1 MVEYSGF
8 VWPGKPL
15 MLGQIKS
22 LLAGLPGASA
32 RSKVDRS
39 PAPAPNAASHAGVSK
54 PELVLLS
61 RFRNPAPLRTS
72 GVNGAWEAVLKRDP
86 REVLEGFVKQGL
98 LVEAPPE
105 HALVRLSNADL
116 KSHLKSLGQPVSGN
130 KADLVS
136 RLLASHPNVAAVVQG
151 EPLWMCSDTLAP
163 IISAFL
169 LAEDE
174 ARREA
179 VTTARAALDAG
190 DFSTAAAVAEAFAA
204 RGIFAS
210 LHQDMFPSL
219 RASDVRQQLDRF
231 ASVRTARP
239 LFFRDVPGPLYDSA
253 LENCMWE
260 CLQLEKPERHGP
272 ELDYIGLNLRTWC
285 VSRNTLERYR
295 ADEANGLRVKVAIL
309 SECAISAK
317 YAGKTYS
324 LTRVPEIPF
333 PGCRRLPCCA
343 CCYTPGV

>member
-1 MVEYSGF
+1 
-8 VWPGKPL
+8 

-22 LLAGLPGASA
+22 LLAGLLGTFA
-32 RSKVDRS
+32 RNEVEHS
-39 PAPAPNAASHAGVSK
+39 PAPNAASHARFSK

-61 RFRNPAPLRTS
+61 QFRNPAPLRAY
-72 GVNGAWEAVLKRDP
+72 GVNGAWEAAFKRDP
-86 REVLEGFVKQGL
+86 QEVLEEFVTRGL
-98 LVEAPPE
+98 LVKAPPE
-105 HALVRLSNADL
+105 HALARLSNADL

-151 EPLWMCSDTLAP
+151 EPLWLCSDTSAP

-169 LAEDE
+169 QAEDE

-219 RASDVRQQLDRF
+219 SASHVRQQLERF
-231 ASVRTARP
+231 ASARTARP
-239 LFFRDVPGPLYDSA
+239 SFFRDVPGPLYDSG
-253 LENCMWE
+253 LENCIWE

-272 ELDYIGLNLRTWC
+272 ELEYIGLNLRSWC
-285 VSRNTLERYR
+285 TSRNTLERYR
-295 ADEANGLRVKVAIL
+295 ADETNGLRVKVAIL
-309 SECAISAK
+309 CGPGCDISAK

-324 LTRVPEIPF
+324 LSRVPEIPF
-333 PGCRRLPCCA
+333 PGCKRLPCCA
-343 CCYTPGV
+343 CCYTPVV